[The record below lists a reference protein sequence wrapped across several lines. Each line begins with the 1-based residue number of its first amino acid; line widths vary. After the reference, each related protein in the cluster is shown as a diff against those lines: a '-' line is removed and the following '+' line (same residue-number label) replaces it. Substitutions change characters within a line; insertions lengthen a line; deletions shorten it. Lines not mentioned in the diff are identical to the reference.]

1 MNIKTLI
8 CYVLFVS
15 ISLFWGGGVLSY
27 LNVFFNIQCLIQYQ
41 FGAQGSKGNSRLY
54 IQRMCLS
61 VQVSCGNSLCLKWWF
76 KLR

>member
-1 MNIKTLI
+1 MFF
-8 CYVLFVS
+8 LFP
-15 ISLFWGGGVLSY
+15 FPFFFGGGGVLSY